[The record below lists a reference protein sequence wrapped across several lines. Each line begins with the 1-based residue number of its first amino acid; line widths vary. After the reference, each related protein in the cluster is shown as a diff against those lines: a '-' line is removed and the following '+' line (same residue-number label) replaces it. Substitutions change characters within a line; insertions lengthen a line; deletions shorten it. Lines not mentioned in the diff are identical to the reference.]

1 MILAE
6 LAARL
11 NTFSDDIRNLYNP
24 SKALLKAEILNKN
37 AFQTPDIS
45 FAAIEGADLNSAIEK
60 EEKTAE
66 ELDKKNIKYFSLSK
80 LLPSAKIQLENQELV
95 KNLYNSNLDKYAQFL
110 DKKTR
115 NELKLSVQTLHKADF
130 EKSADKI
137 IKNFQLDKSGAF

>member
-1 MILAE
+1 MPVPE
-6 LAARL
+6 LTKFKKIFIAVVLVVIGGGFLRMSF
-11 NTFSDDIRNLYNP
+11 NDDIRNLYNP

-45 FAAIEGADLNSAIEK
+45 FAAIEGADLNSPIEK

-95 KNLYNSNLDKYAQFL
+95 KNLYNSNLDKYAAI
-110 DKKTR
+110 
-115 NELKLSVQTLHKADF
+115 S
-130 EKSADKI
+130 
-137 IKNFQLDKSGAF
+137 